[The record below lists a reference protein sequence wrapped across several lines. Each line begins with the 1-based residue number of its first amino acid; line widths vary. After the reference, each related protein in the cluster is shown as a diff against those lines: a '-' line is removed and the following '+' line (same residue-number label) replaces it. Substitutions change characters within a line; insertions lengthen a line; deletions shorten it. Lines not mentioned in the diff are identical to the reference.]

1 MGKQT
6 VIRINPF
13 ITIVFLLFYLYL
25 AYILWQPL
33 YDNYRI
39 YKAPLIQE
47 EGQYYIICYSR
58 YEPCS
63 SFDKKTIDRIKSKY
77 QNYVTYLKTFDPYYV
92 MNLLKREDFNFME
105 FEEASRY
112 YSALER
118 AKMTKSITKQYLRDD
133 IVLFLLINLVIP
145 PLFILFWWKN
155 YIKINDDLVTVSL
168 FIINLFINMKTE
180 FNIKKVEIINVIT
193 LTPLIPMRTN
203 IEQINWRDLVMI
215 IYRDDLG
222 SLGSVAIPLFIF
234 PGFKKV
240 VKKIVEINPEVKVN
254 FFKKESL
261 YSV

>member
-1 MGKQT
+1 LFSYY
-6 VIRINPF
+6 F
-13 ITIVFLLFYLYL
+13 IYLYL
-25 AYILWQPL
+25 AYIIWQPL

-118 AKMTKSITKQYLRDD
+118 AKMTKSIIKQYLRDD
-133 IVLFLLINLVIP
+133 IVLFLLINLFIP

-155 YIKINDDLVTVSL
+155 YIKINDDLVTVNL

-180 FNIKKVEIINVIT
+180 FNIKKVEIINVTT

-222 SLGSVAIPLFIF
+222 STGSVEISLFVF

-240 VKKIVEINPEVKVN
+240 IKKIVEINPEVKVN

>member
-13 ITIVFLLFYLYL
+13 ITIFFLLFYLYL
-25 AYILWQPL
+25 AYSLWQPV

-77 QNYVTYLKTFDPYYV
+77 QNYVSYLKTFDPYYV

-133 IVLFLLINLVIP
+133 IILFLLINLVIP

-168 FIINLFINMKTE
+168 FINLFINMKTE

-222 SLGSVAIPLFIF
+222 SLGSVAISLFVF